1 MIMADNTAQLA
12 DQLERQR
19 MADQNENALLLHFNQ
34 TGANPRMLDWM
45 ETTAIEWAALGL
57 WDQSSPI
64 LAGGVLN
71 VTSIYERGHGARP
84 ANMSVASKQFP
95 PFECIPEALKNAPE
109 YILKLSPLATT
120 TRQWG
125 YIATLEPYF
134 AAGDDMTH
142 NRNMYIATVIERNEL
157 LDSLND
163 RQQTL
168 QAAYER
174 ERALA
179 STIRELGCPL
189 IPLLPG
195 VLLVPLIGALDE
207 QRAEQIIDRVLNGVG
222 HERASHVLLDIT
234 GVPIVDT
241 YVAAALIRTAQAAS
255 LLGARVI
262 IVGVRPEIAQSI
274 VSLNVDLGKIETQPN
289 LAAAIQP
296 LIRLAASRGTR

>member
-1 MIMADNTAQLA
+1 
-12 DQLERQR
+12 
-19 MADQNENALLLHFNQ
+19 
-34 TGANPRMLDWM
+34 MLNWM

-57 WDQSSPI
+57 WDQSKPI
-64 LAGGVLN
+64 SASGALN
-71 VTSIYERGHGARP
+71 VTSIYEREHGARP
-84 ANMSVASKQFP
+84 ANKSVAPKSFP
-95 PFECIPEALKNAPE
+95 PFECIPEALKNSPE
-109 YILKLSPLATT
+109 YILKLSPLATA

-125 YIATLEPYF
+125 YIATMERYY
-134 AAGDDMTH
+134 AAGYDTIH

-157 LDSLND
+157 FDSLND
-163 RQQTL
+163 RQRTL
-168 QAAYER
+168 QEAYER
-174 ERALA
+174 ERAL
-179 STIRELGCPL
+179 STTIRELGCPL

-207 QRAEQIIDRVLNGVG
+207 QRAEQIIDRVLNGVSQ
-222 HERASHVLLDIT
+222 ERASHVLLDIT

-241 YVAAALIRTAQAAS
+241 YVAAALIRTAQAAN

-296 LIRLAASRGTR
+296 LIRLGAARGGR